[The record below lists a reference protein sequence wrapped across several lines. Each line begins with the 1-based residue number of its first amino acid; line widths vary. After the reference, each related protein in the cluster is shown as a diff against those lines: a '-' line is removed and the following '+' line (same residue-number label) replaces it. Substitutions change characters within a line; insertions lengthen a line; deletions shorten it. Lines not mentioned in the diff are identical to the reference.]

1 MASINQMKKKIA
13 TENEL
18 DRYLDDFLRDERFIH
33 YLTPPFPYC
42 KAGVSECV
50 TLIKQRY
57 FAPGTLRSEV
67 FFESPIYLGKEEWVI
82 ISLPAEDKN
91 LMKDMA
97 KECGLVIVDAIPTI
111 IKEDEWKFPVNKERL
126 FAFENAPNHPIWHA
140 DPMLK
145 EVLLNAENETIIRI
159 LGEYNQLTLGNFSN

>member
-1 MASINQMKKKIA
+1 MASISQMKKKIA
-13 TENEL
+13 TEDEL
-18 DRYLDDFLRDERFIH
+18 DEYFDDFLRDKRFIH

-42 KAGVSECV
+42 KAGVSECI

-57 FAPGTLRSEV
+57 FTSGTLRSEV
-67 FFESPIYLGKEEWVI
+67 FFESPIYFGKADWVI
-82 ISLPAEDKN
+82 VSLPIEDKK

-111 IKEDEWKFPVNKERL
+111 INEDEWNFPVNKERL

-140 DPMLK
+140 DSMLK
-145 EVLLNAENETIIRI
+145 EVLLNAESEAVIRI
-159 LGEYNQLTLGNFSN
+159 LGEAEQGTVENFSN